1 MRDGLP
7 DGQRGNPA
15 LGHVSLRHDSSQRTG
30 MPKLTKSGSHSDA
43 ILAYGGRVTVCG
55 GIGATKIR
63 FSIYFYG
70 DCIHW
75 RSTVRARF

>member
-30 MPKLTKSGSHSDA
+30 MPGSGVFWENRD
-43 ILAYGGRVTVCG
+43 
-55 GIGATKIR
+55 
-63 FSIYFYG
+63 
-70 DCIHW
+70 
-75 RSTVRARF
+75 